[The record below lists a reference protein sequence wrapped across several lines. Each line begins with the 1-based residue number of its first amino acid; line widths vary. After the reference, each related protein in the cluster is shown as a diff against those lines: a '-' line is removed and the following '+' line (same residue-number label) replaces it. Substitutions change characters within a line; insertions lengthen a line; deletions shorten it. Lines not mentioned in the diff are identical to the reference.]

1 MWLIYMLIFNTQQFG
16 NFLVEW
22 FYFIWKYTIFY
33 FFASITENP
42 EEPPPLGIQNAPQT
56 QLTKVFKKAK
66 ENN

>member
-1 MWLIYMLIFNTQQFG
+1 MWVIYMLIEFPKILAT
-16 NFLVEW
+16 FLVDF

-33 FFASITENP
+33 FFASITDNP

-56 QLTKVFKKAK
+56 QLTKVLKKAK